1 VKPSHVVFAA
11 SEAHPFCKT
20 GGLADVVGA
29 LSEELTRKA
38 PLKVTV
44 FLPLYR
50 DISRKKF
57 SLKKIN
63 YLFHLTVGQKKF
75 RFSLWQ
81 KKMGPRLQYYFLECP
96 ALFNRKGLYG
106 YASGS
111 GFEDNHIRFSF
122 FSRAVLHSLK
132 ELNLK
137 TDLFHCHDWQSGL
150 LPVWLKTVYKFDPFF
165 QKSRSLFTIHNMAY
179 QGRFSK
185 GLWGEIGLP
194 HDKSLHRSLEIDN
207 QISFLKGAL
216 VFSDL
221 INTVSPTYKKEI
233 MGSKNFSFGLEKVL
247 KKRKNKVFSVLNGLD
262 TRYWNPAK
270 DPYLRTSYSWS
281 TVAKRNQCKTE
292 LQKCAGFPQN
302 LRFPLLGFVGRL
314 DPQKGIDLLLKAAP
328 KLLKNNCQFVFLGKG
343 DVRFEKR
350 LRALKRKAPR
360 QIHVENKFSEP
371 LAHKI
376 YAGSDLFMMPSQ
388 YEPCGL
394 GQMIALRYGA
404 IPVVTPTGGL
414 LDTVRDVSKRK
425 GNGVMCK
432 NKSTAGFLDG
442 LQRGLTLSSQNGK
455 RRQVQMRGMKS
466 DFSWAKSKR
475 AYLKLYEKAVQIKSP

>member
-1 VKPSHVVFAA
+1 VQPSNVVFAA

-29 LSEELTRKA
+29 LSEELTRNA
-38 PLKVTV
+38 PLKVTA

-63 YLFHLTVGQKKF
+63 RSFHLTVGKKKF
-75 RFSLWQ
+75 RYSLWR
-81 KKMGPRLQYYFLECP
+81 KKVNPRLHYYFLECP

-122 FSRAVLHSLK
+122 FSWAVLHSLK

-150 LPVWLKTVYKFDPFF
+150 LPVLLKTVYKFDPFY

-185 GLWGEIGLP
+185 GLWGELGLP
-194 HDKSLHRSLEIDN
+194 RDKSLCQSLEIGN

-216 VFSDL
+216 IYSDL

-233 MGSKNFSFGLEKVL
+233 MGSKIFSYGLEKVL
-247 KKRKNKVFSVLNGLD
+247 KKRRNNVFSVLNGLN
-262 TRYWNPAK
+262 TRYWNPAN
-270 DPYLRTSYSWS
+270 DPYLKTPYSWP
-281 TVAKRNQCKTE
+281 TVSRRNQSKTE
-292 LQKCAGFPQN
+292 LQKVAGFPQN
-302 LRFPLLGFVGRL
+302 PQIPLLGFVGRL
-314 DPQKGIDLLLKAAP
+314 DHQKGIDLLLKSAP

-343 DVRFEKR
+343 DIRYEKR
-350 LRALKRKAPR
+350 LRALERKTPR
-360 QIHVENKFSEP
+360 QIYVDNKFSEP

-414 LDTVRDVSKRK
+414 LDTVWDASTKK
-425 GNGVMCK
+425 GNGVVCK

-442 LQRGLTLSSQNGK
+442 LQRGLTLCSQNGK
-455 RRQVQMRGMKS
+455 RRQIQMRGMKS
-466 DFSWAKSKR
+466 DFSWTKSKR
-475 AYLKLYEKAVQIKSP
+475 AYLKLYETAFQIKDR